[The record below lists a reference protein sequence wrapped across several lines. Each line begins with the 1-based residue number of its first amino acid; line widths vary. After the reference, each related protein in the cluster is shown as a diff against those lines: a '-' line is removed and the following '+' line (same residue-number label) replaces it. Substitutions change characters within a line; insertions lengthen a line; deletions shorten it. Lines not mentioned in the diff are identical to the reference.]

1 MNRPPTVVR
10 ASTAADLAGLRVPE
24 RTLHLLRDLVATR
37 AGIYYDD
44 GRLDVLRE
52 RLSPLAIE
60 RGFDS
65 LLDYYYLLK
74 YDAGDAAAW
83 PNVMDALSVLETY
96 FWRES
101 DQFRALAGQIVP
113 ALAAGRRAPIRIWS
127 VPCATGEEPLSIA
140 MALDEAGWFDRVAIE
155 IHASDASGRALER
168 AQGRRYGDRAFRQ
181 LPAAWHDKYFTR
193 DGDAWRVRSTIFD
206 RVHSWT
212 RVNIM
217 DAAAAAPFEN
227 SDVVF
232 CRNLFIYFTP
242 DAIREVVTRLASHMP
257 SPAYLCVGSAES
269 LLRLGTSFELKDI
282 GGAYVYVR
290 S

>member
-1 MNRPPTVVR
+1 MTRWPLAAHPP
-10 ASTAADLAGLRVPE
+10 APADLASLRVPE
-24 RTLHLLRDLVATR
+24 RTLPLLRDLVATR

-44 GRLDVLRE
+44 TRLDVLRE

-74 YDAGDAAAW
+74 YDAGDHTAW
-83 PNVMDALSVLETY
+83 PKVMDALSVLETY
-96 FWRES
+96 FWREA
-101 DQFRALAGQIVP
+101 DQFQALARDIVP
-113 ALAAGRRAPIRIWS
+113 AIAARRRGPVRIWS

-140 MALDEAGWFDRVAIE
+140 MALEDAGCFGRYDIAL
-155 IHASDASGRALER
+155 HASDASGRALAR
-168 AQGRRYGDRAFRQ
+168 AQERRYGERSFRQ
-181 LPAAWHDKYFTR
+181 LPPAWRDRHFTR
-193 DGDAWRVRSTIFD
+193 DGAGWRVCDALFD
-206 RVHSWT
+206 RVTSWT

-217 DAAAAAPFEN
+217 DAVESAPFED

-242 DAIREVVTRLASHMP
+242 AAIREVVTRLAARMP
-257 SPAYLCVGSAES
+257 SPGYLCVGSAES
-269 LLRLGTSFELKDI
+269 LLRLGTSFELRDI